1 MVRPEAPENEPAS
14 PRPRRPGLRWI
25 ALVVVLLALAYAV
38 LQAVNALPHWLDP
51 FGEKTKDR
59 SGPAVLRSI
68 QNLSRYEAATGNFQ
82 VIVDLEKDARFL
94 PSAIRGQRT
103 LFVGTGSV
111 DAYVDFAGLGNGA
124 LTTDKDRTSVTIRL
138 PHAKLEQTNL
148 DPKRSY
154 VFAQQRGLFDRIG
167 QFFSSNPNQQQQLNV
182 LAAQK
187 IQDAAQSSGLA
198 ERADTNTKQMITNL
212 LRGLG
217 FKTVTVT
224 YATAP

>member
-1 MVRPEAPENEPAS
+1 MVRPEAPEDEPAS
-14 PRPRRPGLRWI
+14 RPPRRPGLRWI

-68 QNLSRYEAATGNFQ
+68 QNLSRYEAATGDFQ

-94 PSAIRGQRT
+94 PGAIRGQRT
-103 LFVGTGSV
+103 LFVGSGSV
-111 DAYVDFAGLGNGA
+111 DAYVDFSGLSKGA
-124 LTTDKDRTSVTIRL
+124 VTTDKDRTSVTIRL
-138 PHAKLEQTNL
+138 PHARLEKTNL

-167 QFFSSNPNQQQQLNV
+167 QFFSANPNQQQQLNV

-187 IQDAAQSSGLA
+187 IQDAANASGLA